1 MREGVTYKRLGEI
14 GTIIG
19 GSTPKTDDP
28 ENWGG
33 TNMWVTPAELDGSKY
48 ISKTQ
53 RMITDKATSK
63 LQLLPTGTVL
73 LSSRAPIGKVAITKS
88 PMYCNQGFKNV
99 VCGDS
104 VLNEYV
110 YYCLIFNTPVLQK
123 MGVGATFKEI
133 SKSMVEGFTIPVPS
147 LSTQELIVDELD
159 SISSVISAKKQQ
171 VLELDNLVQ
180 AIFLD
185 TFGDPI
191 TNPKGWEVKKMS
203 EVGLVKIGPFGSLLH
218 KSDYVSGGIPL
229 VNPVHMKGGYI
240 QADMD
245 FTITTGKAKELSN
258 YRMQPN
264 DFVFARRGDIGRC
277 AIVSAEQDGYL
288 CGTGSL
294 FVRLTDAVNSTF
306 MLYVTR
312 SKSFVSCLNDKA
324 KGATMQNINCGIV
337 ENLPIP
343 LPPLSLQQA
352 FAEKVQTI
360 EEQKR
365 LINQSIA
372 EFESLLAQRMEFHF
386 A

>member
-1 MREGVTYKRLGEI
+1 MREGVTYKPFDDCFDKI
-14 GTIIG
+14 K
-19 GSTPKTDDP
+19 TPKGVPSKDYLESGTYPVISQEEEFISGYNNDDSKLLHIP
-28 ENWGG
+28 RPVVIFGDHSRVIKYVDFDFVLG
-33 TNMWVTPAELDGSKY
+33 ADGVKVLLPKVECDAKY
-48 ISKTQ
+48 IYYFLKHFNVPSLGYS
-53 RMITDKATSK
+53 RHFK
-63 LQLLPTGTVL
+63 LLREAQ
-73 LSSRAPIGKVAITKS
+73 
-88 PMYCNQGFKNV
+88 
-99 VCGDS
+99 
-104 VLNEYV
+104 
-110 YYCLIFNTPVLQK
+110 
-123 MGVGATFKEI
+123 
-133 SKSMVEGFTIPVPS
+133 IPVPS
-147 LSTQELIVDELD
+147 LSTQELIVRELD

-171 VLELDNLVQ
+171 VLELDNLAQ

-191 TNPKGWEVKKMS
+191 TNPKGLEVKKMS

-245 FTITTGKAKELSN
+245 FTITTDKAKELSN

-324 KGATMQNINCGIV
+324 KGATMQNISCGIE
-337 ENLPIP
+337 EN
-343 LPPLSLQQA
+343 
-352 FAEKVQTI
+352 
-360 EEQKR
+360 
-365 LINQSIA
+365 
-372 EFESLLAQRMEFHF
+372 
-386 A
+386 